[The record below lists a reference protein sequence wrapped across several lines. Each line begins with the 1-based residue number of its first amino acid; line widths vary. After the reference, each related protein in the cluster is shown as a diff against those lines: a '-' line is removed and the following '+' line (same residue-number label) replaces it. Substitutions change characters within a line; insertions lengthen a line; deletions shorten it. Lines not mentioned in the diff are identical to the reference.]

1 MEIVALTLVLLL
13 FLVMLD
19 LGSRFVVSGSVKV
32 SDMTGFGQATVGFLF
47 LALSTSLP
55 ELGVGI
61 IAPLTEQSPVSVGNV
76 LGSNVVNVCL
86 ILGSAVLLLALKKR
100 GSVNTVPSFAKQELG
115 SLYFGLF
122 IASIIPLSLI
132 FFTGASW
139 LIGLILIL
147 IFTFYSYQLAKIRV
161 PQERVNSFESKK
173 TLPQYVFIT
182 FAGIFVVILSSNWVV
197 QSAVA
202 IATLTGVPRTFVG
215 ATIIAFGTSL
225 PELSVTLRA
234 FLKGQTALGL
244 ASIIGSGFVNTTLIL
259 GVTLFIPMVIGSP
272 LAMNMLAFQGLI
284 IFALISNLF
293 LWYFLSMERLGW
305 KEGAIL
311 LFIYFF
317 FLANTLGFI
326 QLSLQTT

>member
-1 MEIVALTLVLLL
+1 VEIVALTLVLLL